1 MLMDIEK
8 EKFALGQRFKYLRK
22 RAGLTQK
29 ETADLLGY
37 QNHTSVFKIEN
48 GRQPVPITDIPKICE
63 VFHCSPF
70 ELLGLDRNREKPPEV
85 PDFLVR
91 INSLPVAQRRQLE
104 NTIEILISGMEARN
118 DGGTGLD

>member
-1 MLMDIEK
+1 MDIEK
-8 EKFALGQRFKYLRK
+8 EKLALGQRFKYLRK

-29 ETADLLGY
+29 ETADALGY
-37 QNHTSVFKIEN
+37 LHHSSVFKIEN
-48 GRQPVPITDIPKICE
+48 GRQDVEITMIPKICE

-91 INSLPVAQRRQLE
+91 INNLPVAQRRQLE

-118 DGGTGLD
+118 DGNADMD

>member
-1 MLMDIEK
+1 MDIEK
-8 EKFALGQRFKYLRK
+8 EKLALGQRFKYLRK

-29 ETADLLGY
+29 ETADALGY
-37 QNHTSVFKIEN
+37 SHHSSVFKIEN
-48 GRQPVPITDIPKICE
+48 GRQDVEITMIPKICE

-104 NTIEILISGMEARN
+104 STIEILITGMEARN
-118 DGGTGLD
+118 DGNADMD

>member
-1 MLMDIEK
+1 MDIEK
-8 EKFALGQRFKYLRK
+8 QKLALGQRFKYLRK

-29 ETADLLGY
+29 ETAALLGY
-37 QNHTSVFKIEN
+37 LNHTSVYKIET
-48 GRQPVPITDIPKICE
+48 GRQPVPITEIPKICD

-91 INSLPVAQRRQLE
+91 LNNLPVAQRRQLE

-118 DGGTGLD
+118 DGNAGMD